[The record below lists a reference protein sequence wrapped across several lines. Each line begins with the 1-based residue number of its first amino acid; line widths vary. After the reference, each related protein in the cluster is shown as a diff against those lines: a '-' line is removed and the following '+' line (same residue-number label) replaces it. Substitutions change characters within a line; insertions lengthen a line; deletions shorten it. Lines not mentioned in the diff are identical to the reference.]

1 MLLTGNEMYKLKD
14 KVTYD
19 FESNKWLIPQFYL
32 KNKVVEFPMLGI
44 ERNTNLVK
52 EEKSKRN
59 IVFKDTG
66 EVLGSDDNESRMS
79 QSHRGMTG

>member
-1 MLLTGNEMYKLKD
+1 MLLTGNEMYKLREKI
-14 KVTYD
+14 KYD
-19 FESNKWLIPQFYL
+19 EETDNLVIPPFYL

-44 ERNTNLVK
+44 ERNNNLVK

-66 EVLGSDDNESRMS
+66 EVMGSDDNESRMS
-79 QSHRGMTG
+79 